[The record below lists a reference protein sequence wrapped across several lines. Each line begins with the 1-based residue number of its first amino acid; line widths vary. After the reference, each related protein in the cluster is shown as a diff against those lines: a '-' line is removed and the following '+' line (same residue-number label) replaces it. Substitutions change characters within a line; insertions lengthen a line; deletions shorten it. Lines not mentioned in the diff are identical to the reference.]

1 MQSLLLLNI
10 EYQEFDVQAI
20 HHIFQSVNE
29 FRDIR
34 FNEPGGNAVEADYLE
49 GDDSTIVGLS
59 GGRRNIALSGTTDAA
74 LRAAII
80 LQQHLDV
87 PLRIIDLDYSFD
99 LLLRDYPTVEELR
112 AAMDKAQAD

>member
-29 FRDIR
+29 FRDVRI
-34 FNEPGGNAVEADYLE
+34 NEPVGNALEADFVE
-49 GDDSTIVGLS
+49 GDDSTIVRLS
-59 GGRRNIALSGTTDAA
+59 GCRGRISLSGTTDAA

-112 AAMDKAQAD
+112 VAMDDAQAD